1 VHVTA
6 STETGPLGELTAP
19 AALQVEPFQR
29 SAEAPEITMHAFAA
43 VHDSTPPPLTGGE
56 LVIFDQLVPLK
67 TRAAS
72 APVDVLAIA
81 THPMFAEPVEK
92 HESPSGMGDVPPM
105 AGSVWALQVP
115 PPVVPAAIS
124 PVVPVGA

>member
-1 VHVTA
+1 VQVTA
-6 STETGPLGELTAP
+6 LTETSPLGELTAP
-19 AALQVEPFQR
+19 APLQVEPFQR

-43 VHDSTPPPLTGGE
+43 VHDSTAPPLTGGE
-56 LVIFDQLVPLK
+56 LAIFDQLVPLNARP
-67 TRAAS
+67 TSLPPAGRT
-72 APVDVLAIA
+72 IA
-81 THPMFAEPVEK
+81 THPMLDDPVEK
-92 HESPSGMGDVPPM
+92 HEIPSGTGDVPPM